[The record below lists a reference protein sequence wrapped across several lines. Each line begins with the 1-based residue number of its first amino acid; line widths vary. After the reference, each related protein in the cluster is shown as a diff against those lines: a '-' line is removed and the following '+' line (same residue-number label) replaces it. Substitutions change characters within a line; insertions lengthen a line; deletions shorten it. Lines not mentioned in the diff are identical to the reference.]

1 MSGRPRPAAILLAAA
16 LALVPM
22 REAAAE
28 SAPVPQNLQGQFLV
42 AAPSMPDPRFAGT
55 VIYMIRHG
63 ADGAMGFVIN
73 RVLAEDWAENILD
86 PDSAPSPPA
95 GRKIAV
101 HYGGPVETEAG
112 FILHSGD
119 YPTARSVRVAGDVWL
134 SADPGILREMGR
146 RSGPVRALFALGYS
160 GWGPGQLESELARDD
175 WAIAPGDSALLF
187 DPDLAGK
194 WRRAWDNRG
203 VEL

>member
-1 MSGRPRPAAILLAAA
+1 MRARALLLVLAFALLAAQG
-16 LALVPM
+16 
-22 REAAAE
+22 AAG
-28 SAPVPQNLQGQFLV
+28 APASLRGWFLI

-63 ADGAMGFVIN
+63 PDGAMGFVIN
-73 RVLAEDWAENILD
+73 RVLAEDWAGNILD
-86 PDSAPSPPA
+86 PGAGRRERT

-101 HYGGPVETEAG
+101 HYGGPVETEQG

-119 YPTARSVRVAGDVWL
+119 FPTGRSVRVIGDVWL
-134 SADPGILREMGR
+134 SADPDTLREMGR
-146 RSGPVRALFALGYS
+146 REGRGLFLLGYA
-160 GWGPGQLESELARDD
+160 GWAPGQLESELARKD
-175 WAIAPGDSALLF
+175 WAVAPGDADLLF
-187 DPDLAGK
+187 DPDLASK